1 MHTDGAKKNARS
13 KKREKL
19 NIARQKS
26 KEKSVTKRL
35 HVSGVCIATI
45 AQKRKPTRNNAKEK
59 TTMKKI
65 LTVCVSALT
74 VIMLM
79 TGCNK
84 QVVDLMYSYSWV
96 QLKMPDR
103 TIVEGKLNSWNDYE
117 GDQLQV
123 VIDGV
128 TYLVHSSNVVLRH

>member
-1 MHTDGAKKNARS
+1 
-13 KKREKL
+13 
-19 NIARQKS
+19 
-26 KEKSVTKRL
+26 
-35 HVSGVCIATI
+35 
-45 AQKRKPTRNNAKEK
+45 
-59 TTMKKI
+59 MKKI
-65 LTVCVSALT
+65 LIVCVSALT

-84 QVVDLMYSYSWV
+84 QVLDLTYSYLWA
-96 QLKMPDR
+96 QLKMPDE
-103 TIVEGKLNSWNDYE
+103 TIVEGKLNSWDDYE

>member
-1 MHTDGAKKNARS
+1 
-13 KKREKL
+13 
-19 NIARQKS
+19 
-26 KEKSVTKRL
+26 
-35 HVSGVCIATI
+35 
-45 AQKRKPTRNNAKEK
+45 
-59 TTMKKI
+59 MKKI

-84 QVVDLMYSYSWV
+84 QVVDLTYSYSWA
-96 QLKMPDR
+96 QLKMPDE
-103 TIVEGKLNSWNDYE
+103 TIVEGKLNSWDDYE

-123 VIDGV
+123 KIDGV